1 MAYNQPYNYGYF
13 PQYQNGAV
21 PDMLNQ
27 YKGQY
32 QQSVPQIQQNIPAQP
47 MQMPIPPTPQKPTND
62 IIWVQGLEGAKGYLV
77 APSNTVV
84 LWDTE
89 NPVIYVKSADASGIP
104 SMRVLDFTERNTD
117 TPNSPQN
124 APKTHE
130 CTCGDKF
137 ATKEQI
143 NDLRA
148 KLDDLTAKY
157 EELAHPVV
165 EKPKT
170 TTKKAK
176 ESEE

>member
-1 MAYNQPYNYGYF
+1 MAYPNYYNGGYF

-32 QQSVPQIQQNIPAQP
+32 QQMP
-47 MQMPIPPTPQKPTND
+47 MQPVQQPIQSNGGL
-62 IIWVQGLEGAKGYLV
+62 IWVDNEEQAKNYLV
-77 APSNTVV
+77 APN
-84 LWDTE
+84 
-89 NPVIYVKSADASGIP
+89 NVIPMFDKSSSAMYIKSADGAGMPTFKKYKLID
-104 SMRVLDFTERNTD
+104 VDEE
-117 TPNSPQN
+117 TPKN

-130 CTCGDKF
+130 CTCGGKY

>member
-1 MAYNQPYNYGYF
+1 MAYPNYYNGGYF

-32 QQSVPQIQQNIPAQP
+32 QQMP
-47 MQMPIPPTPQKPTND
+47 MQPVQQPIQSNGGL
-62 IIWVQGLEGAKGYLV
+62 IWVDNEEQAKNYLV
-77 APSNTVV
+77 APN
-84 LWDTE
+84 
-89 NPVIYVKSADASGIP
+89 NVIPMFDKSSSAMYIKSADGAGMPTFKKYKLID
-104 SMRVLDFTERNTD
+104 VDEE
-117 TPNSPQN
+117 TPKN

-130 CTCGDKF
+130 CTCGDKY

-157 EELAHPVV
+157 EELAHPIV

-170 TTKKAK
+170 TTKKTK

>member
-1 MAYNQPYNYGYF
+1 MAYPNYYNGGYF

-32 QQSVPQIQQNIPAQP
+32 QQMP
-47 MQMPIPPTPQKPTND
+47 MQPVQQPIQSNGGL
-62 IIWVQGLEGAKGYLV
+62 IWVDNEEQAKNYLV
-77 APSNTVV
+77 APN
-84 LWDTE
+84 
-89 NPVIYVKSADASGIP
+89 NVIPMFDKSSSAMYIKSADGAGMPTFKKYKLID
-104 SMRVLDFTERNTD
+104 VDEE
-117 TPNSPQN
+117 TPKN

-130 CTCGDKF
+130 CTCRGKY

-157 EELAHPVV
+157 EELAHPIV
-165 EKPKT
+165 EKSKT

>member
-1 MAYNQPYNYGYF
+1 MIMAYPNYYNGGYF

-32 QQSVPQIQQNIPAQP
+32 QQMP
-47 MQMPIPPTPQKPTND
+47 MQPVQQPIQSNGGL
-62 IIWVQGLEGAKGYLV
+62 IWVDNEEQAKNYLV
-77 APSNTVV
+77 APN
-84 LWDTE
+84 
-89 NPVIYVKSADASGIP
+89 NVIPMFDKSSSAMYIKSADGAGMPTFKKYKLID
-104 SMRVLDFTERNTD
+104 VDEE
-117 TPNSPQN
+117 TPKN

-130 CTCGDKF
+130 CTCGDKY

>member
-1 MAYNQPYNYGYF
+1 MAYPNYYNGGYF

-32 QQSVPQIQQNIPAQP
+32 QQPIMQQP
-47 MQMPIPPTPQKPTND
+47 MVQQMQTPTQTND
-62 IIWVQGLEGAKGYLV
+62 MIWVLNENEATSYPV
-77 APSNTVV
+77 APNNSVV
-84 LWDTE
+84 LWDKNE
-89 NPVIYVKSADASGIP
+89 PIIYVKSVNNQGMP
-104 SMRVLDFTERNTD
+104 SMKVLYFEERNSTLS
-117 TPNSPQN
+117 NSPKN

-130 CTCGDKF
+130 CTCGSKY

-143 NDLRA
+143 NDLKA

-157 EELAHPVV
+157 EELSHPVV

>member
-32 QQSVPQIQQNIPAQP
+32 QQMPMQPIQQ
-47 MQMPIPPTPQKPTND
+47 PIQSNGGL
-62 IIWVQGLEGAKGYLV
+62 IWVDNEEQAKNYLV
-77 APSNTVV
+77 APN
-84 LWDTE
+84 
-89 NPVIYVKSADASGIP
+89 NVIPMFDKSSTAMYIKSADGAGMPTFKKYKLID
-104 SMRVLDFTERNTD
+104 VDEE
-117 TPNSPQN
+117 TPKN

-130 CTCGDKF
+130 CTCGDKY

-157 EELAHPVV
+157 EELAHPIV

-170 TTKKAK
+170 TTKKTK

>member
-1 MAYNQPYNYGYF
+1 MAYPNYYNGGYF

-32 QQSVPQIQQNIPAQP
+32 QQMP
-47 MQMPIPPTPQKPTND
+47 MQPVQQPIQSNGGL
-62 IIWVQGLEGAKGYLV
+62 IWVDNEEQAKNYLV
-77 APSNTVV
+77 APN
-84 LWDTE
+84 
-89 NPVIYVKSADASGIP
+89 NVIPMFDKSSSAMYIKSADGAGMPTFKKYKLID
-104 SMRVLDFTERNTD
+104 VDEET
-117 TPNSPQN
+117 PQN

-130 CTCGDKF
+130 CTCGDKY

-157 EELAHPVV
+157 EELAHPIV

>member
-1 MAYNQPYNYGYF
+1 MAYNQPYNYGYGY

-21 PDMLNQ
+21 PDMLGQ

-32 QQSVPQIQQNIPAQP
+32 QQMPMQQSMVQQIQT
-47 MQMPIPPTPQKPTND
+47 PTQAND
-62 IIWVQGLEGAKGYLV
+62 MIWVLNENEATSYPV
-77 APSNTVV
+77 APNNSVV
-84 LWDTE
+84 LWDKNE
-89 NPVIYVKSADASGIP
+89 PIIYVKSVNNQGMP
-104 SMRVLDFTERNTD
+104 SMRVLYFEERNA
-117 TPNSPQN
+117 TPSNSTKN
-124 APKTHE
+124 TSKTHE

-143 NDLRA
+143 NDLKA

-157 EELAHPVV
+157 EELARPIV

>member
-1 MAYNQPYNYGYF
+1 MAYPNYYNGGYF

-32 QQSVPQIQQNIPAQP
+32 QQMPMQQP
-47 MQMPIPPTPQKPTND
+47 MVQQMQTPTPTND
-62 IIWVQGLEGAKGYLV
+62 MIWVLNENEATSYPV
-77 APSNTVV
+77 APNNSVV
-84 LWDTE
+84 LWDKNE
-89 NPVIYVKSADASGIP
+89 PIIYVKSVNNQGMP
-104 SMRVLDFTERNTD
+104 SMRVLYFEERNA
-117 TPNSPQN
+117 TPSNSLKN

-143 NDLRA
+143 NALEG
-148 KLDDLTAKY
+148 KINDLTAKY
-157 EELAHPVV
+157 EELSNPII

-170 TTKKAK
+170 TTKKTK

>member
-1 MAYNQPYNYGYF
+1 MAYPNYFNGGYF

-32 QQSVPQIQQNIPAQP
+32 QQMP
-47 MQMPIPPTPQKPTND
+47 MQPVQQPIQSNGGL
-62 IIWVQGLEGAKGYLV
+62 IWVDNEEQAKNYLV
-77 APSNTVV
+77 APN
-84 LWDTE
+84 
-89 NPVIYVKSADASGIP
+89 NVIPLFDKSSSALYIKSADGAGMPTFKKYKLI
-104 SMRVLDFTERNTD
+104 DDDEET
-117 TPNSPQN
+117 PQN

-143 NDLRA
+143 NNLKA
-148 KLDDLTAKY
+148 KLDDLAAKY
-157 EELAHPVV
+157 EEFLRPVV
-165 EKPKT
+165 EKPKAT
-170 TTKKAK
+170 SKKTK

>member
-1 MAYNQPYNYGYF
+1 MAYPNYYNGGYF

-21 PDMLNQ
+21 PYMLNQ

-32 QQSVPQIQQNIPAQP
+32 QQMP
-47 MQMPIPPTPQKPTND
+47 MQPVQQPIQSNGGL
-62 IIWVQGLEGAKGYLV
+62 IWVDNEEQAKNYLV
-77 APSNTVV
+77 APN
-84 LWDTE
+84 
-89 NPVIYVKSADASGIP
+89 NVIPMFDKSSSAMYIKSADGAGMPTFKKYKLID
-104 SMRVLDFTERNTD
+104 VDEE
-117 TPNSPQN
+117 TPKN

-130 CTCGDKF
+130 CTCGGKY

-157 EELAHPVV
+157 EELAHPIV

>member
-32 QQSVPQIQQNIPAQP
+32 QQMP
-47 MQMPIPPTPQKPTND
+47 MQPVQQPIQSNGGL
-62 IIWVQGLEGAKGYLV
+62 IWVDNEEQAKNYLV
-77 APSNTVV
+77 APN
-84 LWDTE
+84 
-89 NPVIYVKSADASGIP
+89 NVIPMFDKSSSAMYIKSADGAGMPTFKKYKLID
-104 SMRVLDFTERNTD
+104 VDEE
-117 TPNSPQN
+117 TPKN

-130 CTCGDKF
+130 CTCGDKY

-157 EELAHPVV
+157 EELAHPIV

>member
-1 MAYNQPYNYGYF
+1 MAYPNYYNGGYF

-32 QQSVPQIQQNIPAQP
+32 QQPIMQQP
-47 MQMPIPPTPQKPTND
+47 MVQQMQIPTQTND
-62 IIWVQGLEGAKGYLV
+62 MIWVLNENEATSYPV
-77 APSNTVV
+77 APNNSVV
-84 LWDTE
+84 LWDKNE
-89 NPVIYVKSADASGIP
+89 PIIYVKSVNNQGMP
-104 SMRVLDFTERNTD
+104 SMRILDFTERNA
-117 TPNSPQN
+117 TPSNSPKN

-137 ATKEQI
+137 ATKEQLS
-143 NDLRA
+143 DLRA
-148 KLDDLTAKY
+148 KLNDLTAKY
-157 EELAHPVV
+157 EELARPVV

-170 TTKKAK
+170 TTKKIK

>member
-1 MAYNQPYNYGYF
+1 MAYNQPYNYGYSY

-21 PDMLNQ
+21 PDMLGQ

-32 QQSVPQIQQNIPAQP
+32 QQMP
-47 MQMPIPPTPQKPTND
+47 MQPVQQPIQSNGGL
-62 IIWVQGLEGAKGYLV
+62 IWVDNEEQAKNYLV
-77 APSNTVV
+77 APN
-84 LWDTE
+84 
-89 NPVIYVKSADASGIP
+89 NVIPMFDKSSSAMYIKSADGAGMPTFKKYKLID
-104 SMRVLDFTERNTD
+104 VDEE
-117 TPNSPQN
+117 TPKN

-143 NDLRA
+143 NALEG
-148 KLDDLTAKY
+148 KINDLTAKY
-157 EELAHPVV
+157 EELAHPIV

-176 ESEE
+176 ESE